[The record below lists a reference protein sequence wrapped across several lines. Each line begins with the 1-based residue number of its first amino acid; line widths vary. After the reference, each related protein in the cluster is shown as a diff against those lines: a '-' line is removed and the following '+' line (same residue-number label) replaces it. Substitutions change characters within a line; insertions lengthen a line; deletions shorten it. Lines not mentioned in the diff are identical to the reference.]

1 MKRIMRY
8 FFRGLLVFVPTGL
21 TVLVVAYVVI
31 YLDKLFG
38 KLFGN
43 VPKVTTFPGLG
54 FCIGLVGTLLIITL
68 IGFLA
73 SNFIGRSLVRLVDRI
88 FKRLPLVKILY
99 SSIKDLI
106 AAFFGEAKK
115 FDKPVL
121 VSLGPE
127 TYAKFIGFITRE
139 SLENFGLKDHVAVYF
154 PQSYNF
160 AGNVLIFPRKAVKPL
175 DIPSSDAMT
184 FIVSGGVA
192 GNKAKAP
199 LELEDE

>member
-21 TVLVVAYVVI
+21 TVLVIAYVVTS
-31 YLDKLFG
+31 LDKLFG
-38 KLFGN
+38 DLLKLQAI
-43 VPKVTTFPGLG
+43 PGLG
-54 FCIGLVGTLLIITL
+54 LCIGLVGTLAIITV

-88 FKRLPLVKILY
+88 FKKLPLVKILY

-106 AAFFGEAKK
+106 AAFVGEAKK

-121 VSLGPE
+121 VSTGSE
-127 TYAKFIGFITRE
+127 SYAKILGFITRE

-160 AGNVLIFPRKAVKPL
+160 AGNVLIFPKKAVKPL
-175 DIPSSDAMT
+175 DIPSSEAMT

-192 GNKAKAP
+192 GNQTEDALA
-199 LELEDE
+199 LEDE